1 MKITEKEIKESTAK
15 VEVLIPTDRVDH
27 VKEEVVDEMIKNVT
41 VKGFRQGKAPRN
53 IAEQNLSPEKLNNH
67 IISHLLNE
75 AVTKILKEKKYHTL
89 GRPVLEKLETT
100 KEGEV
105 QLVMNF
111 PLYPEFKLGRYKDRI
126 KKAKIKDKNV
136 ESIYD
141 LLLKNISIEVSPL
154 LVEEEVSHALSR
166 LEEQA
171 KSLNIT
177 LEKYFESIKKTKEE
191 VQKDYEKNA
200 LESIKLDLIL
210 LTIAKEEKLKVSDE
224 EIQSLSQLA
233 NAKSDQI
240 DQIKSILL
248 RRKTIDFLKDLTS
261 SKIEK

>member
-1 MKITEKEIKESTAK
+1 MKITEKEIKNSTAK
-15 VEVLIPTDRVDH
+15 VEVLVPVDRIDH

-41 VKGFRQGKAPRN
+41 VKGFRQGKAPKN
-53 IAEQNLSPEKLNNH
+53 IAQNNLDPEKLNNH

-75 AVTKILKEKKYHTL
+75 SVTEVIKEKSYRTL

-105 QLVMNF
+105 LLLMNF
-111 PLYPEFKLGRYKDRI
+111 PLYPEFKLGDYKDKI

-136 ESIYD
+136 EDVYNV
-141 LLLKNISIEVSPL
+141 LLKNIKLDISPL
-154 LVEEEVSHALSR
+154 LVEEEVNHALSR

-171 KSLNIT
+171 SSLNIT
-177 LEKYFESIKKTKEE
+177 LEKYLESIKKTKAE
-191 VQKDYEKNA
+191 VQKEYEKNA

-210 LTIAKEEKLKVSDE
+210 LTIAKEEDLKITEKEV
-224 EIQSLSQLA
+224 QSLSQLA
-233 NAKSDQI
+233 NAKIEQL

-261 SKIEK
+261 SKIET